1 MRIFFTSQDNTIKLI
16 KVKINVFINKSWL
29 MVCFSQPIMSY
40 LCDVATSP
48 LVIWEKVDYSLC
60 VNFQCALQD
69 TDKLQGWS
77 DAILKLKDND
87 TLTPVALN
95 LTTSTAAVHM
105 DDSAVYNNSDH
116 HLNSILPPTLF
127 YWHLQW
133 CTATAE
139 AQASWISYESG
150 TFSNECLWYVVVQFK
165 KFWSGYGMFQS
176 LSSVGDSQMLISV
189 LPGKQCNA

>member
-1 MRIFFTSQDNTIKLI
+1 
-16 KVKINVFINKSWL
+16 

-48 LVIWEKVDYSLC
+48 LVVRWEKVDYSLC

-69 TDKLQGWS
+69 TDKLLYRGEVMLFWNWRTMN
-77 DAILKLKDND
+77 I
-87 TLTPVALN
+87 LTPVALN
-95 LTTSTAAVHM
+95 LTTYNATVC
-105 DDSAVYNNSDH
+105 NNSDH

-150 TFSNECLWYVVVQFK
+150 TFSNECLWYVVVQFT

-176 LSSVGDSQMLISV
+176 LSSVDDSQMLISV